1 VAKNERQDQG
11 LTYRDA
17 GVDIDKA
24 NKAKQKI
31 KALARSTFNRNVLS
45 EIGSLAGLYR
55 LDLSE
60 YSNPVLVSS
69 ADGVGTKLKIAF
81 LTGIH
86 DTVGIDIVS
95 HCTND
100 ILVQGALPMFFLDY
114 IATGILEP
122 QVIAKVVEGL
132 AEGCKQSEC
141 VLLGGETAEMPDFYS
156 TGEYDLA
163 GFIVGISDEERLY
176 NPSHVREGDQL
187 IGLPSSGLHTN
198 GYSLVRKLVFEQER
212 MKVETYVDELGRTIG
227 EELLVPHRNY
237 LKTVRSL
244 VLDRKLSGIAHIT
257 GGGIT
262 ENLDRVLPSGLDA
275 RVELGTWKALS
286 VFSFIQE
293 RGRVSDEEM
302 LRTFNMGIGLVLV
315 VPEKHVGEVEGHFL
329 SKSEK
334 FFRIGSVINGTG
346 KVLYK

>member
-1 VAKNERQDQG
+1 MANEERRGQG

-24 NKAKQKI
+24 NEAKQRI
-31 KALARSTFNRNVLS
+31 KELARSTFNRNVLS
-45 EIGSLAGLYR
+45 EIGAFAGQYR
-55 LDLSE
+55 LDLSS
-60 YSNPVLVSS
+60 YSKPVLVSS

-114 IATGILEP
+114 IATGTLEP
-122 QVIAKVVEGL
+122 HVVAKIVEGL
-132 AEGCKQSEC
+132 AEGCRKSEC
-141 VLLGGETAEMPDFYS
+141 VLLGGETAEMPDFYRA
-156 TGEYDLA
+156 GEYDLA
-163 GFIVGISDEERLY
+163 GFIVGIADEEGLY
-176 NPSHVREGDQL
+176 NPSLVTEGDRL

-212 MKVETYVDELGRTIG
+212 MKVETYVDELEKTIG

-237 LKTVRSL
+237 LRTVKSL
-244 VLDRKLSGIAHIT
+244 ILDGKLSGIAHIT

-275 RVELGTWKALS
+275 RVELGTWEPLPI
-286 VFSFIQE
+286 FRFIQE
-293 RGRVSDEEM
+293 RGRVSKKEM

-315 VPEKHVGEVEGHFL
+315 VPEKLVGQVEEDLL
-329 SKSEK
+329 SRSEK
-334 FFRIGSVINGTG
+334 FFHIGSVIKGTG
-346 KVLYK
+346 KVIYK

>member
-1 VAKNERQDQG
+1 VANDERRDQG

-24 NKAKQKI
+24 NEAKQKI
-31 KALARSTFNRNVLS
+31 KELALSTFNRNVLS
-45 EIGSLAGLYR
+45 EIGSFAGQYR
-55 LDLSE
+55 LELSG
-60 YSNPVLVSS
+60 YSKPVLVSS

-86 DTVGIDIVS
+86 NTVGIDIVS
-95 HCTND
+95 HCTDD

-114 IATGILEP
+114 IATGTLDP
-122 QVIAKVVEGL
+122 QVVAKIVEGL

-156 TGEYDLA
+156 AGEYDLA
-163 GFIVGISDEERLY
+163 GFIVGISDEEGLF
-176 NPSHVREGDQL
+176 NPSLVSKGDRL

-212 MKVETYVDELGRTIG
+212 MKVETYVDELGKTIG

-237 LKTVRSL
+237 LKTVKNL

-275 RVELGTWKALS
+275 RVELGTWETLPI
-286 VFSFIQE
+286 FRFIQE
-293 RGRVSDEEM
+293 RGRVSKEEM

-315 VPEKHVGEVEGHFL
+315 VPEKNVAEVEENFR
-329 SKSEK
+329 SRSEK
-334 FFRIGSVINGTG
+334 FFHIGSVVEGTG
-346 KVLYK
+346 KVIYQ